1 MRVIIS
7 AGGTGGHIYPALAVA
22 KKIKQMDKTSEILY
36 IGTTKRMEK
45 DIVPTYGFKYA
56 SVNVEGLKRSLSLK
70 NIKSAFLFLNAI
82 SKCKKII
89 KKFNPDV
96 VVTFGGYVC
105 APVIY
110 ATHKLGVK
118 CCIHEQNSIFG
129 ISNKFASKYADKI
142 FVSFKSLEE
151 KLNDKKIIYTG
162 NPCSEDA
169 YLANVADKKEYGLSV
184 NKKLV
189 LIVMGS
195 LGSKTINERMKNM
208 LALFNNKDYEILYV
222 TGKNY
227 YDEFKKAKYTNNIK
241 ITPYVNNMTSLLKKT
256 DCLVS
261 RAGASTL
268 SEISAL
274 NVPSILIPSPYV
286 TENHQYK
293 NAMDFVNK
301 NAALILEEKDLQ
313 GDELL
318 RMVEK
323 ILNDRLFTK
332 NLKENLKK
340 FEVKNSASI
349 IYDEIVKLAGDKN
362 ARNN

>member
-1 MRVIIS
+1 MKVIIA

-22 KKIKQMDKTSEILY
+22 KKIKQKDKASDILY

-45 DIVPTYGFKYA
+45 DIVPKEGFKYA
-56 SVNVEGLKRSLSLK
+56 AVNVEGLKRSLSPK
-70 NIKSAFLFLNAI
+70 NIKSAFLFLTAI

-89 KKFNPDV
+89 KKFKPDV
-96 VVTFGGYVC
+96 VVTFGGYVS

-110 ATHKLGVK
+110 AAHKLGVK

-129 ISNKFASKYADKI
+129 MTNKFASKYADKV

-151 KLNDKKIIYTG
+151 KMNDKKVIYTG

-169 YLANVADKKEYGLSV
+169 YLAKEANKKDYGLTDG
-184 NKKLV
+184 KKLV

-195 LGSKTINERMKNM
+195 LGSKTVSDKMKNM
-208 LALFNNKDYEILYV
+208 LTLFNNKDYEVLYV

-227 YDEFKKAKYTNNIK
+227 FDEFKKMKYTNNIK
-241 ITPYVNNMTSLLKKT
+241 IVPYVDKMVSLLKKT

-268 SEISAL
+268 SEISSL

-293 NAMDFVNK
+293 NAMDLACK
-301 NAALILEEKDLQ
+301 NAALILEEKKLE

-318 RMVEK
+318 RLVEK
-323 ILNDRLFTK
+323 ILNDKIFTRK
-332 NLKENLKK
+332 LKDNLKK
-340 FEVKNSASI
+340 FEVKNSASR
-349 IYDEIVKLAGDKN
+349 IYDEIVKLVGDKD
-362 ARNN
+362 ARHN